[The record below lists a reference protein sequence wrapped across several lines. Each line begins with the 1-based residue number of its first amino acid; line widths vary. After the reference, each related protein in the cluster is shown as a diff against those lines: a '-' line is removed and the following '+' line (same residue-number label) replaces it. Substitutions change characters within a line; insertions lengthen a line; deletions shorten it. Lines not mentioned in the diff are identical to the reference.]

1 MAPNWDCP
9 APIGTSSLRSMP
21 SPAGSRTVAAAFAQ
35 ERDASYA
42 MRLISSI
49 ADHDIRYTLRRVI
62 GERGDLQMVVLE
74 ATVLDAAIAER
85 VETAMLG
92 AHGVL
97 VPPAALVASVA
108 QAG

>member
-1 MAPNWDCP
+1 
-9 APIGTSSLRSMP
+9 MP
-21 SPAGSRTVAAAFAQ
+21 SSVSCRTVAAAFAQ

-42 MRLISSI
+42 MHLIASI
-49 ADHDIRYTLRRVI
+49 ASLDIRYTIRRVL

-74 ATVLDAAIAER
+74 ASVPDAGLGER

-97 VPPAALVASVA
+97 IPSDVPATTGASRA
-108 QAG
+108 